1 MTGQEQNRPA
11 GEGLPEDAGGSAGEF
26 AGNAP
31 GFGET
36 PGAGKTAGSA
46 GMSGLDRAAGFA
58 GEAGA
63 AGFGGT
69 EGFAGTPGTAG
80 AAESAGGFAEGT
92 GAGGAGGAGAPPK
105 PGLPPKAAEPGLAP
119 GLPGA
124 GPPDGADGL
133 PGGAAA
139 LPEWAGLF
147 GLPGAE
153 NAAGAPG
160 ADAAGGAGP
169 LPEMSGLPG
178 ASAAAAQRAL
188 EAQLSGMGLDP
199 AALFGAL
206 LQSPL
211 LSETAALAE
220 EALAARRERRQAE
233 AQRAIA
239 ALAPELRTTEQLTA
253 APEYP
258 AMRRLQQRGMDPVDA
273 FKLAFF
279 DRLTRRQAEA
289 GRQGAINAA
298 RARQHLAA
306 PGGQPAAPDEL
317 TEAEIREYRK
327 YNPRWS
333 IAQIRRFHREYL
345 AENGG

>member
-1 MTGQEQNRPA
+1 MTEQEQEVLA
-11 GEGLPEDAGGSAGEF
+11 AEALPGNAGG
-26 AGNAP
+26 AP
-31 GFGET
+31 G
-36 PGAGKTAGSA
+36 GAGG
-46 GMSGLDRAAGFA
+46 GEDRAFE
-58 GEAGA
+58 EA
-63 AGFGGT
+63 
-69 EGFAGTPGTAG
+69 P
-80 AAESAGGFAEGT
+80 
-92 GAGGAGGAGAPPK
+92 GAGGAGGAGAPPEA
-105 PGLPPKAAEPGLAP
+105 GPPPQAAEPGFAP
-119 GLPGA
+119 GWPGA
-124 GPPDGADGL
+124 GPPDGADSL

-139 LPEWAGLF
+139 LPDEAGLAEPAADPESAEF
-147 GLPGAE
+147 SGAGTFPGAGLSGAEDAAGLLSAAGAGGAKALPGLPGA
-153 NAAGAPG
+153 GGLPGTGG
-160 ADAAGGAGP
+160 ADAP
-169 LPEMSGLPG
+169 T
-178 ASAAAAQRAL
+178 AAAAQRAF
-188 EAQLSGMGLDP
+188 EAQLSGLGLDP

-220 EALAARRERRQAE
+220 EALSARQARRQAE

-239 ALAPELRTTEQLTA
+239 ALAPELRTPAQLTA

-258 AMRRLQQRGMDPVDA
+258 AMQRLQQRGMDPVDA

-333 IAQIRRFHREYL
+333 VAQIRRFHREYL